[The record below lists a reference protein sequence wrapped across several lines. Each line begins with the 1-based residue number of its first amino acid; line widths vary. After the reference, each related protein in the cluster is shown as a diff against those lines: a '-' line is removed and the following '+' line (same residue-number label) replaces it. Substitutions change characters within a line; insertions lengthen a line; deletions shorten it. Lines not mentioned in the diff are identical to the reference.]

1 MNSIHLSIDD
11 LLSDFSRPAVFWQFA
26 VLLLALG
33 IWFVI
38 KGPLGLETRF
48 WLLEN
53 RFPPLTLLKPLANEV
68 LLWLMLILASRCLDA
83 FTGVAGLAIFLSDFY
98 GLCLFSRLLILVM
111 KQHLPQDLV
120 HRADLRVVRPLL
132 TIVGILSIFGQ
143 ISDLSLILH
152 APLFSLGGQVI
163 SFGDLSLLLFGSYFL
178 AAGTALPAWALAWVT
193 RKIFNLEGPAYRA
206 TALLI
211 RYMIVGLGLVLILA
225 QVGVNATLVAAVGG
239 GLSVGLGFGL
249 KEVFSN
255 FISGL
260 WLLLEGAVRPGD
272 VLLLESGNGEDPCEV
287 LELGMRATTLW
298 RDRDNVELVVPN
310 QTFFTQS
317 MVTYSGIRDRRRRGQ
332 VLIGAAYR
340 HPPEQVIALLEAT
353 AKTVARVLVDPKPKG
368 LLLRYEDSAITYAIR
383 YWIEDPM
390 NGVGIA
396 SEVGIAVWNAFEK
409 AAIEMPFPQRVV
421 RLDSGGKE
429 SNDCSHWQD
438 SD

>member
-1 MNSIHLSIDD
+1 MNSIDFAIDD
-11 LLSDFSRPAVFWQFA
+11 LLSDFSRPAILLQFA
-26 VLLLALG
+26 VLLLALS
-33 IWFVI
+33 IWFML
-38 KGPLGLETRF
+38 KGRLGLESNC
-48 WLLEN
+48 WPLEQ
-53 RFPPLTLLKPLANEV
+53 RFPRLTLVKPLANEA
-68 LLWLMLILASRCLDA
+68 LLWLMLILSSRFLDA
-83 FTGVAGLAIFLSDFY
+83 FTGVAGLAIFLARFY
-98 GLCLFSRLLILVM
+98 GLCLLSRLLILVM
-111 KQHLPQDLV
+111 KQHLSPELV

-132 TIVGILSIFGQ
+132 AIIGILSVFAE
-143 ISDLSLILH
+143 ISDLSLVLQ

-211 RYMIVGLGLVLILA
+211 RYMIVGIGLVLILA

-249 KEVFSN
+249 KEIFSN

-317 MVTYSGIRDRRRRGQ
+317 MVTYSGIRDRRRRSQ

-353 AKTVARVLVDPKPKG
+353 AKTVPRVLVDPKPKG

-396 SEVGIAVWNAFEK
+396 SEVGIAVWNAFDK

-421 RLDSGGKE
+421 RLDSGEKE
-429 SNDCSHWQD
+429 SNHSIQWQD

>member
-1 MNSIHLSIDD
+1 L
-11 LLSDFSRPAVFWQFA
+11 
-26 VLLLALG
+26 VLLLVIGL
-33 IWFVI
+33 WFPL
-38 KGPLGLETRF
+38 KGVLRLEVKFWPLERQFPWLGLV
-48 WLLEN
+48 
-53 RFPPLTLLKPLANEV
+53 KPLANET
-68 LLWLMLILASRCLDA
+68 LLWLLLILASRGLDA
-83 FTGVAGLAIFLSDFY
+83 LTGVAGLALFLARFY
-98 GLCLFSRLLILVM
+98 GICLLSRVLIVVLY
-111 KQHLPQDLV
+111 QHLPLELV
-120 HRADLRVVRPLL
+120 RRADLRVLRPLL
-132 TIVGILSIFGQ
+132 TIGGLLSIFAQ
-143 ISDLSLILH
+143 LSDLSLLMQ

-163 SFGDLSLLLFGSYFL
+163 SFGDLTLLLFGTYFL
-178 AAGTALPAWALAWVT
+178 AAGTALPALALAWIT

-211 RYMIVGLGLVLILA
+211 RYMIVGLGLVYILA
-225 QVGVNATLVAAVGG
+225 QVGVNPTLVAAVGG

-317 MVTYSGIRDRRRRGQ
+317 MSTYSGIRDRRRRGQ

-353 AKTVARVLVDPKPKG
+353 AQTIPRVLADPKPKG
-368 LLLRYEDSAITYAIR
+368 LLLRYDDSAITYAIR
-383 YWIEDPM
+383 YWIENPM
-390 NGVGIA
+390 DGVGVA
-396 SEVGIAVWNAFEK
+396 SEVGIAVWNAFEQ
-409 AAIEMPFPQRVV
+409 AAIEIPFPQRVV
-421 RLDSGGKE
+421 HLDSEHQGLG
-429 SNDCSHWQD
+429 

>member
-1 MNSIHLSIDD
+1 
-11 LLSDFSRPAVFWQFA
+11 
-26 VLLLALG
+26 
-33 IWFVI
+33 
-38 KGPLGLETRF
+38 
-48 WLLEN
+48 
-53 RFPPLTLLKPLANEV
+53 
-68 LLWLMLILASRCLDA
+68 
-83 FTGVAGLAIFLSDFY
+83 
-98 GLCLFSRLLILVM
+98 M

>member
-260 WLLLEGAVRPGD
+260 WLLLEGA
-272 VLLLESGNGEDPCEV
+272 
-287 LELGMRATTLW
+287 
-298 RDRDNVELVVPN
+298 
-310 QTFFTQS
+310 
-317 MVTYSGIRDRRRRGQ
+317 
-332 VLIGAAYR
+332 
-340 HPPEQVIALLEAT
+340 
-353 AKTVARVLVDPKPKG
+353 
-368 LLLRYEDSAITYAIR
+368 
-383 YWIEDPM
+383 
-390 NGVGIA
+390 
-396 SEVGIAVWNAFEK
+396 
-409 AAIEMPFPQRVV
+409 
-421 RLDSGGKE
+421 
-429 SNDCSHWQD
+429 
-438 SD
+438 